1 MKRIM
6 LLCFLMPSVVFAATP
21 STSCPSGY
29 IAVNA
34 PAITIATTCPS
45 DTVSAGTANSCL
57 TSNPAANCI
66 MYAPAGVSYTDV
78 SGTYEFSDACAM
90 Q

>member
-1 MKRIM
+1 MKKIG
-6 LLCFLMPSVVFAATP
+6 FLFICVPFVASAATP
-21 STSCPSGY
+21 STECPAGY
-29 IAVNA
+29 ISVNA
-34 PAITIATTCPS
+34 PAISVATTCPS

-90 Q
+90 